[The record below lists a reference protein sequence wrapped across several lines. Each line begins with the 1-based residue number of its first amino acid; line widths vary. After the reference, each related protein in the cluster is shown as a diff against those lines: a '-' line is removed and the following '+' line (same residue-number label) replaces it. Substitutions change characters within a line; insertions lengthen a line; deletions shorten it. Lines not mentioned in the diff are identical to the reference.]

1 VGTEFEASNPYD
13 SGAFARL
20 RERVLAEMNQ
30 AHAAAFDEY
39 YERTG
44 EMPTSSAQLWST
56 ARPSEHNPYPADGLP
71 AALDIT
77 PGWCAPD
84 DMFDL
89 YAARDAATRALAN
102 AMGPYLTEQ
111 LYDLTAPEMST
122 VGLPVVGPGDWA
134 AVIDAADRADDFA
147 AVYAAVDPG
156 NDDTGEWESYY
167 KACQPDGFGGYWMVN
182 APPIDPAFARRVVE
196 NAMDRIGMKRRGRG
210 GG

>member
-1 VGTEFEASNPYD
+1 VGTDEDAKRYELMRELVA
-13 SGAFARL
+13 GAFDRVGEVI
-20 RERVLAEMNQ
+20 RESYA
-30 AHAAAFDEY
+30 
-39 YERTG
+39 RTG
-44 EMPTSSAQLWST
+44 QAPTSSDELWET
-56 ARPSEHNPYPADGLP
+56 APRHSDHNPPTDGRP

-89 YAARDAATRALAN
+89 YSYAQRARDA
-102 AMGPYLTEQ
+102 YTEK
-111 LYDLTAPEMST
+111 LMFMDGMLDLPAREIGA
-122 VGLPVVGPGDWA
+122 VGLPVVGPGEWTVA
-134 AVIDAADRADDFA
+134 ARDDFA

-167 KACQPDGFGGYWMVN
+167 KACRPDGLGGYWMVD

-196 NAMDRIGMKRRGRG
+196 DAMGRIGMKRRRRG

>member
-44 EMPTSSAQLWST
+44 EMPTSSAQLWGT

-89 YAARDAATRALAN
+89 YSHAQRERDAYAEKLMYMDGMLDLPTREIGA
-102 AMGPYLTEQ
+102 
-111 LYDLTAPEMST
+111 
-122 VGLPVVGPGDWA
+122 VGLPVIGPGEWTVPA
-134 AVIDAADRADDFA
+134 RDDFA

-196 NAMDRIGMKRRGRG
+196 NAMDRIGMKRRRRG